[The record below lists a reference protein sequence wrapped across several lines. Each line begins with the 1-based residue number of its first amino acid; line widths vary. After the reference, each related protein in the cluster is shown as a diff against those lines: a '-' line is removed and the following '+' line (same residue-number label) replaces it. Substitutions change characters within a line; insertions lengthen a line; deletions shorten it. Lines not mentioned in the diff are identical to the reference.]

1 MKNKSYAVTA
11 LKDILARALHAT
23 YWRGVAVGW
32 TEDGAKKALLG
43 EEVDVTLFLDDQP
56 QLRGWD
62 LEFARMSREEQVDWL
77 LQLFEVLVKHG

>member
-1 MKNKSYAVTA
+1 MQEKEYAVVA

-43 EEVDVTLFLDDQP
+43 EEVDVTLFLDGQP
-56 QLRGWD
+56 QLQGWD
-62 LEFARMSREEQVDWL
+62 LEFARMTREEQVEWL
-77 LQLFEVLVKHG
+77 LRLFEVLIEHG